1 MVQNISWLVFFGFFW
16 GVFFAFVFFFRGV
29 TYDKIDLKWVSSSQ
43 KLTICDF
50 GNSLVLNRRGPRPL
64 GHILLK
70 PEEHKEVQLF
80 TLMWTEEQFVAFW
93 ITATNYEWCMK
104 LKSPVQY
111 TEKKVIVALRAQR
124 CTISSSG
131 RLPGKFTMLSRLS
144 KIIKQALQ
152 ETEVCSEVV

>member
-1 MVQNISWLVFFGFFW
+1 MSKTGTAHFLMVQNISWLVFFGFFW

-80 TLMWTEEQFVAFW
+80 TLM
-93 ITATNYEWCMK
+93 
-104 LKSPVQY
+104 
-111 TEKKVIVALRAQR
+111 
-124 CTISSSG
+124 
-131 RLPGKFTMLSRLS
+131 
-144 KIIKQALQ
+144 
-152 ETEVCSEVV
+152 